1 MQTSTFH
8 DTEFTMKLHGAG
20 NWIKQIK
27 LPRLRVGLVFVCA
40 ALFVSAANAEDW
52 PQWRGPTRD
61 GVWTETG
68 LVEKFAADKLEAKW
82 RAPIGSGY
90 SGPTVAKGKVYLMDR
105 LTKPEEVERVLC
117 FEEQTGKPLWT
128 QSYPASY
135 GRVSYPA
142 GPRASVTI
150 HDGRAYA
157 IGTTGRFHCLDAE
170 SGKVHWEKDLEKLY
184 DIQMPI
190 WGIAG
195 SPFIVD
201 NLVVLHI
208 GGKGKCILALDR
220 VTGQEKWT
228 ALADRAQYT
237 TPVLVQQGGQSV
249 IVVWTGDAVSGLA
262 PVDGKELWRY
272 PWRPKNMPIGVATP
286 VVEKDQIF
294 FTSFY
299 DGSLML
305 KLAQDKPAVEKVWQI
320 VGPNEQDTDA
330 LQSIISTPVFD
341 NGNIYGV
348 DSYGQLRGL
357 DGASGKRLWE
367 NLTAVPKARW
377 STIHFVKNGDKYW
390 LFNERGELIIAQL
403 ASIGYTE
410 ISRAKLLEPTSDQ
423 LRQRGG
429 VCWSHPAFANK
440 CVFARNDKELVCA
453 SLEAK

>member
-8 DTEFTMKLHGAG
+8 DTELLMMLHGV
-20 NWIKQIK
+20 QSV
-27 LPRLRVGLVFVCA
+27 LPRLRVGLVLFGFVFLNA
-40 ALFVSAANAEDW
+40 TAIAEDW

-68 LVEKFAADKLEAKW
+68 LVEKFASDKLEPKW
-82 RAPIGSGY
+82 RVPIGSGY

-105 LTKPEEVERVLC
+105 LTQPEEVERILC
-117 FEEQTGKPLWT
+117 FEEQTGKPVWT
-128 QSYPASY
+128 HSYPAKY
-135 GRVSYPA
+135 GRVGYPA

-150 HDGRAYA
+150 HEGRAYA
-157 IGTTGRFHCLDAE
+157 IGTTGRLHCLEAE
-170 SGKVHWEKDLEKLY
+170 NGKVLWEKDLEKLY

-220 VTGQEKWT
+220 ISGEKKWT
-228 ALADRAQYT
+228 ALSDRAQYT
-237 TPVLVQQGGQSV
+237 TPVLVQQGGQNV
-249 IVVWTGDAVSGLA
+249 IVVWTGDSVAGLA
-262 PVDGKELWRY
+262 PADGKVLWQIEWKPR
-272 PWRPKNMPIGVATP
+272 NMPIGVATP
-286 VVEKDQIF
+286 VVEKDHIF
-294 FTSFY
+294 LTSFY

-305 KLAQDKPAVEKVWQI
+305 KLAQDKPAAEKVWQI
-320 VGPNEQDTDA
+320 VGQNEINTDA
-330 LQSIISTPVFD
+330 LQSIISTPVLVD
-341 NGNIYGV
+341 NHVYGV
-348 DSYGQLRGL
+348 DSYGQLRAL
-357 DGASGKRLWE
+357 DGATGKRLWE

-403 ASIGYTE
+403 SPTGYTE
-410 ISRAKLLEPTSDQ
+410 ISRAKLLEPTMDQ

-440 CVFARNDKELVCA
+440 CIFARNDKELVCA